1 MEFKPSNTA
10 TIATIDKGN
19 PPLPASFLHPP
30 ASPTNVGCCA
40 IGRRTP
46 PRPPSEIYFE
56 SRGKCCKKL
65 LRYNGYP
72 NKVLLYPEEGWAR
85 SAASSYWTITPC
97 RWRRNR
103 CIVEEV
109 AGSRKQSTQGR
120 MIVVGDGA
128 LLIVGTFKRRVPDP
142 DFKLYLSSNITL
154 ADYNMGYC
162 LTGTLERGDQRSN
175 QFQTTHFAVIRRC
188 WPSHE
193 HDSTGHGGHKSQ
205 HTYIDFLFNR

>member
-1 MEFKPSNTA
+1 MEFKHGSNTA
-10 TIATIDKGN
+10 TIATIDGGN
-19 PPLPASFLHPP
+19 PPLPATLLHPP

-40 IGRRTP
+40 ISRRIP

-85 SAASSYWTITPC
+85 SAASSYWTISPC

-109 AGSRKQSTQGR
+109 AGSRK
-120 MIVVGDGA
+120 
-128 LLIVGTFKRRVPDP
+128 
-142 DFKLYLSSNITL
+142 
-154 ADYNMGYC
+154 
-162 LTGTLERGDQRSN
+162 
-175 QFQTTHFAVIRRC
+175 
-188 WPSHE
+188 
-193 HDSTGHGGHKSQ
+193 
-205 HTYIDFLFNR
+205 